1 MPATLD
7 EVIDDLLDNADFE
20 ETQSLT
26 KAKAFVTAAKRY
38 LILAPASS
46 SDQGSSLSINASQV
60 HDMLRRAQAYVAAS
74 ASSSTGSSVRYI
86 GFSSGS
92 RRR

>member
-20 ETQSLT
+20 EAASLT

-60 HDMLRRAQAYVAAS
+60 HEMLRRAQSYVAVAGG
-74 ASSSTGSSVRYI
+74 SSGSSVRYI